1 MVLRR
6 SLEIFGLSSFTFIG
20 EQGDIN
26 AMRGQAQWKDLMLP
40 TAVVAV
46 VGMMIFPL
54 PGAVLDV
61 LLMCN
66 ISFALALLISA
77 VYLAEPERFTSLPT
91 ILLLTTLFR
100 LGLNIATTR
109 QILGTGEAPDVIV
122 TFGNFVVRGNLVV
135 GAVVFVIITLVQFLV
150 IAKGAERVAEVAARF
165 TLDAMPG
172 KQMSI
177 DADIRSGLLS
187 LLDAREKRRELQR
200 ESKLFGALDG
210 AMKFVKGDAIAGIL
224 ITIVNITAGFII
236 GVSQEGLGLAE
247 SMSKYTLFT
256 IGDGLVSQIPALLV
270 SVAAGIAVTRVSDKD
285 GEFVGRDM
293 LVQLGR
299 EPQALAT
306 TGVVLCALALVPGLP
321 FLPFFLM
328 SGVFIAAAVKGQRKS
343 RDAERRVREGDFRPK
358 VFAGILLRI
367 SVGGTLKLQEEAV
380 LPSSVQTFRNEIFEK
395 HGVIVP
401 EIHFDVDPKLV
412 GLKAIVFFQGVK
424 LEETGSTMAVPEDGK
439 GVFTAHVVEM
449 IRRFTEAHL
458 VELIDDTHTRM
469 LLEVHQA
476 GCEDLIHS
484 VVPEL
489 VSITEL
495 TTLLRQ
501 LVAERV
507 SIRSLSTIFQAI
519 AEYKHGIRSEPTA
532 KSIGGQRGG
541 SKHLVPSSNCDAPV
555 SSDLLGLLAAAR
567 QAMSR
572 NISAMVAN
580 DRWEIR
586 AWVLEGEVDQL
597 LSKTAIAGVP
607 LNPRLVERIMESTHS
622 AAQQNVS
629 NGPLVLLA
637 SRYARAL
644 LYSVIRGE
652 LENVF
657 VLAIDEICEEA
668 KLFIEGEI
676 CAINGPEEESS
687 QLEMK
692 EAA

>member
-1 MVLRR
+1 
-6 SLEIFGLSSFTFIG
+6 
-20 EQGDIN
+20 
-26 AMRGQAQWKDLMLP
+26 
-40 TAVVAV
+40 
-46 VGMMIFPL
+46 
-54 PGAVLDV
+54 
-61 LLMCN
+61 
-66 ISFALALLISA
+66 
-77 VYLAEPERFTSLPT
+77 
-91 ILLLTTLFR
+91 
-100 LGLNIATTR
+100 
-109 QILGTGEAPDVIV
+109 
-122 TFGNFVVRGNLVV
+122 
-135 GAVVFVIITLVQFLV
+135 
-150 IAKGAERVAEVAARF
+150 
-165 TLDAMPG
+165 
-172 KQMSI
+172 
-177 DADIRSGLLS
+177 
-187 LLDAREKRRELQR
+187 
-200 ESKLFGALDG
+200 
-210 AMKFVKGDAIAGIL
+210 MKFVKGDAIAGIL

-236 GVSQEGLGLAE
+236 GVSQQGLGLGEA
-247 SMSKYTLFT
+247 MGKFTLFT

-270 SVAAGIAVTRVSDKD
+270 SVAAGIAVTRVSDKE

-293 LVQLGR
+293 LGQLGR

-306 TGVVLCALALVPGLP
+306 TGAVLCALALVPGLP
-321 FLPFFLM
+321 FVPFFLM
-328 SGVFIAAAVKGQRKS
+328 SSVFFAGALKVQRKS

-367 SVGGTLKLQEEAV
+367 SVGGTLKLQEEAI
-380 LPSSVQTFRNEIFEK
+380 LPGSVQTFRNEIFEK
-395 HGVIVP
+395 YGVVVP
-401 EIHFDVDPKLV
+401 EINFDVDPKLV

-424 LEETGSTMAVPEDGK
+424 LEETGSTMAASEEGK
-439 GVFTAHVVEM
+439 GVFTVQVVEM
-449 IRRFTEAHL
+449 VRRFTEAHL
-458 VELIDDTHTRM
+458 VELINDTHTRM

-507 SIRSLSTIFQAI
+507 SIRSLSTVFQAI
-519 AEYKHGIRSEPTA
+519 AEYKHGIRSEPAA

-541 SKHLVPSSNCDAPV
+541 SKHMVPISNCEAAVTAD
-555 SSDLLGLLAAAR
+555 SLGLLAAAR

-580 DRWEIR
+580 ERWEIR

-607 LNPRLVERIMESTHS
+607 LNPRLVERIMDS
-622 AAQQNVS
+622 AYTVAQQNVV
-629 NGPLVLLA
+629 NAPVVLLA

-652 LENVF
+652 FENIF

-668 KLFIEGEI
+668 KLLIEGEI
-676 CAINGPEEESS
+676 CAINDAAEESS